1 MSEPLAAPVV
11 RPPDAVGRTLF
22 FLSRL
27 FAGVGGLVLLSVALM
42 SVGSIASRVFR
53 GTSLLGDFE
62 LVQIGAA
69 IAIASFLP
77 WGQMRG
83 THVFVDFF
91 TTRASPAARRWLDA
105 VGALLL
111 ALCAAL
117 VAWRMALGTI
127 GLKDSGETT
136 MLLAVPV
143 WYAYAL
149 MTPSFALLA
158 ATGLYAAWRK
168 LQGDRA

>member
-1 MSEPLAAPVV
+1 MSEPLSAPVT
-11 RPPDAVGRTLF
+11 RPSDGVGRALF

-27 FAGVGGLVLLSVALM
+27 FAGIGGLVLLSVAIM

-69 IAIASFLP
+69 IAVASFLP

-91 TTRASPAARRWLDA
+91 TMRASPRTQRLLDA
-105 VGALLL
+105 LGAVLL

-117 VAWRMALGTI
+117 VAWRMTLGTI

-168 LQGDRA
+168 LQEGRA